1 MVPPEA
7 GPQDRELTLA
17 VMANSRKEN
26 EHRLAIDPRQ
36 LSRIPPELRP
46 RVFLETG
53 YGSRQGFT
61 DADLAEFVGGFG
73 SHDELVAT
81 CDIVLQP
88 KPVLADIE
96 ELRDHQVFWGWPH
109 CVQDT
114 VLTQVAIDRRLTLI
128 AFEAM
133 NHWNVDGSFSLHV
146 FHKNN
151 ELAGYSSVLH
161 ALQLTGSTGH
171 YGRRLTS
178 AVIGFGATARGAV
191 TALNGLGVLEVDVL
205 TQRGTEA
212 VASPIHSA
220 RMVQFENGVGLI
232 DPEQTDTEA
241 EPESV
246 ASFLAAHDIIVNCTL
261 QNPTAPMMFL
271 TDDDLALLAPGTLIV
286 DVSCDDGM
294 GFSWAR
300 PTGFDDPIFEVG
312 DRVSYYAVDHSPSHL
327 WASATWENSS
337 ALLAFLGVV
346 MGGPEAW
353 DAEPT
358 INRAIEVRD
367 GVVQNPAILAFQ
379 GRLSSYP
386 HDPLAS

>member
-1 MVPPEA
+1 MVPEAA
-7 GPQDRELTLA
+7 GPQDGELTLA

-26 EHRLAIDPRQ
+26 EHRLPLDPRH
-36 LSRIPPELRP
+36 LSRIPPNLRP

-53 YGSRQGFT
+53 YGASHGFT
-61 DADLAEFVGGFG
+61 DAELAEFVGGFG

-81 CDIVLQP
+81 CDVVLQP
-88 KPVLADIE
+88 KPVLADIA
-96 ELRDHQVFWGWPH
+96 ELRPNQVFWGWPH
-109 CVQDT
+109 CVQDAE
-114 VLTQVAIDRRLTLI
+114 LTQLAIDRRLTLI

-133 NHWNVDGSFSLHV
+133 NHWNADGSFSLHV

-151 ELAGYSSVLH
+151 ELAGYCSVLH

-171 YGRRLTS
+171 YGRRLTA

-191 TALNGLGVLEVDVL
+191 TALNGLGILDVDIL
-205 TQRGTEA
+205 THRGTEA
-212 VASPIHSA
+212 VAAPIHSA
-220 RMVQFENGVGLI
+220 RIVQFDGVRLI
-232 DPEQTDTEA
+232 DPEQADPDV
-241 EPESV
+241 EPESLGT
-246 ASFLAAHDIIVNCTL
+246 FLAAHDIIVNCSL
-261 QNPTAPMMFL
+261 QNPNEPMTFL
-271 TDDDLALLAPGTLIV
+271 TEADLTALAPGTLIV
-286 DVSCDDGM
+286 DVSCDDEM

-327 WASATWENSS
+327 WASATWENSR

-346 MGGPEAW
+346 MGGPDAW
-353 DAEPT
+353 DADST
-358 INRAIEVRD
+358 ISRAIEVRD

-386 HDPLAS
+386 HHPLAS

>member
-1 MVPPEA
+1 
-7 GPQDRELTLA
+7 
-17 VMANSRKEN
+17 MANSRKEN
-26 EHRLAIDPRQ
+26 EHRLPIDPRH

-53 YGSRQGFT
+53 YGTSQGFT
-61 DADLAEFVGGFG
+61 DAELAEFVGGFG

-81 CDIVLQP
+81 CDVVLQP
-88 KPVLADIE
+88 KPVLADIA
-96 ELRDHQVFWGWPH
+96 ELRPNQVFWGWPH

-114 VLTQVAIDRRLTLI
+114 ELTQVAIDGRLTLI

-133 NHWNVDGSFSLHV
+133 NHWNADGSFSLHV

-171 YGRRLTS
+171 YGRRLTA

-191 TALNGLGVLEVDVL
+191 TALNGLGIHDVDVL
-205 TQRGTEA
+205 THRGTEA
-212 VASPIHSA
+212 VAAPIHSA
-220 RMVQFENGVGLI
+220 RIVQFENGVGLI
-232 DPEQTDTEA
+232 DPEHTDA
-241 EPESV
+241 DVEPESL
-246 ASFLAAHDIIVNCTL
+246 ASFLAAHNIIVNCSL
-261 QNPTAPMMFL
+261 QNPAEPMMFL
-271 TDDDLALLAPGTLIV
+271 TTDDLGMLAPGTLVI
-286 DVSCDDGM
+286 DVSCDTDM

-327 WASATWENSS
+327 WASATWENSG

-346 MGGPEAW
+346 MGGPDAW
-353 DAEPT
+353 DADTT
-358 INRAIEVRD
+358 ISRAIEVRE

-386 HDPLAS
+386 HNPLAS

>member
-1 MVPPEA
+1 MLLPES
-7 GPQDRELTLA
+7 GPKDSELTLA
-17 VMANSRKEN
+17 VMAISRKEN
-26 EHRLAIDPRQ
+26 EHRLAVDPRH

-53 YGSRQGFT
+53 YGNSQGFT
-61 DADLAEFVGGFG
+61 DAELAEFVGGFG
-73 SHDELVAT
+73 SHDELVAS

-88 KPVLADIE
+88 KPILADIA
-96 ELRDHQVFWGWPH
+96 ELRDNQVFWGWPH
-109 CVQDT
+109 CVQDSE
-114 VLTQVAIDRRLTLI
+114 LTQVAIDRRLTLI

-133 NHWNVDGSFSLHV
+133 NHWNADGSFSLHV

-161 ALQLTGSTGH
+161 ALQLTGTTGH
-171 YGRRLTS
+171 YGRRLTA

-232 DPEQTDTEA
+232 DPEQVDDEA

-246 ASFLAAHDIIVNCTL
+246 ASFLAGHDIIVNCTL

-271 TDDDLALLAPGTLIV
+271 TTEDLALLRPGTLIV
-286 DVSCDDGM
+286 DVSCDNGM
-294 GFSWAR
+294 GFTWAR
-300 PTGFDDPIFEVG
+300 PTGFDEPIFEVG

-337 ALLAFLGVV
+337 ALLAFLPVV

-353 DAEPT
+353 DADPT
-358 INRAIEVRD
+358 ISRAIEVRD

-379 GRLSSYP
+379 GRLSGYP
-386 HDPLAS
+386 HNPLAS